1 MKILLLALSL
11 ITPEETTWVRVNAP
25 EGISFLFPNAPQK
38 ITKNVD
44 GIPTVIYQTKDLAC
58 VAGVVCSDLSA
69 KHLRMDGKMALQIY
83 ENMKAATLEM
93 ETVVLRDEMT
103 VPYDNMLIKEIQ
115 YSITKDN
122 HELTY
127 YKRFIFRDNHIIN
140 DSFLETTTSTKSTS
154 GHRTGIPTCWRR
166 NGKSFSTP
174 SPSSTKKKQITKNNS
189 S

>member
-1 MKILLLALSL
+1 MAILKILLLALSL

-58 VAGVVCSDLSA
+58 VTGVVCSDLSA

-122 HELTY
+122 HEMTY
-127 YKRFIFRDNHIIN
+127 YKRFIFRDNHIYQIN
-140 DSFLETTTSTKSTS
+140 IGAQNRYSDLLEKEREIFFNSVTFTDKEKT
-154 GHRTGIPTCWRR
+154 
-166 NGKSFSTP
+166 
-174 SPSSTKKKQITKNNS
+174 NNQK
-189 S
+189 